1 MLRRRESSEKGEIEM
16 TLTQQETPTTGYALS
31 KDRGVSDFWLPFV
44 PGVSRIST
52 KVSGEQTEG
61 RLLQVHSTDLR
72 GAAPP
77 LHIHHDA
84 DETWYVIDGQLTVF
98 VGDERIEAGP
108 GDFVFGPMGVPH
120 AFLVTSERAETVI
133 TFSPAGTKGPMGYG
147 VDGFFRET
155 ALPAVPGQPR
165 PEPTDPDP
173 EELARTMGRYGIEQ
187 VGPPPT
193 LD

>member
-1 MLRRRESSEKGEIEM
+1 MSTI
-16 TLTQQETPTTGYALS
+16 QQTTAPEFYALPA
-31 KDRGVSDFWLPFV
+31 DGGLTDFWLPFV

-52 KVSGEQTEG
+52 KVSGEQTAG
-61 RLLQVHSTDLR
+61 RLLQVRSTDAR

-98 VGDERIEAGP
+98 VGNERIKAGP

-120 AFLVTSERAETVI
+120 AFLVTSQKAETLI
-133 TFSPAGTKGPMGYG
+133 TFSPAGTKGRRGYG
-147 VDGFFRET
+147 VDGFFRE
-155 ALPAVPGQPR
+155 AAIPVVPGAAP
-165 PEPTDPDP
+165 PDPTDADP
-173 EELARTMGRYGIEQ
+173 EELARLMIHYGIEA

>member
-1 MLRRRESSEKGEIEM
+1 MNTSHKSTAGG
-16 TLTQQETPTTGYALS
+16 PYALP
-31 KDRGVSDFWLPFV
+31 KDTGVTDFWLPFV

-61 RLLQVHSTDLR
+61 RLLQVRSTDSR

-77 LHIHHDA
+77 LHIHRDA

-120 AFLVTSERAETVI
+120 AFLVTSERAESLI
-133 TFSPAGTKGPMGYG
+133 TFSPAGTRGPAGYG
-147 VDGFFRET
+147 VDGFFRE
-155 ALPAVPGQPR
+155 AAVPVVPGQSR
-165 PEPTDPDP
+165 PEPSEPDP
-173 EELARTMGRYGIEQ
+173 EGLARLMARYGIEM

>member
-1 MLRRRESSEKGEIEM
+1 MTTIEKTAAG
-16 TLTQQETPTTGYALS
+16 QAYALP
-31 KDRGVSDFWLPFV
+31 RNTGVTDVWWPFGPV
-44 PGVSRIST
+44 VGRYSI

-61 RLLQVHSTDLR
+61 RLLQLLATDSR

-84 DETWYVIDGQLTVF
+84 DETWYVIQGELIVF

-108 GDFVFGPMGVPH
+108 GDFVLGPMGVPH
-120 AFLVTSERAETVI
+120 TFIVTSEQAEFLA
-133 TFSPAGTKGPMGYG
+133 TFSPAGTEGPSGYG
-147 VDGFFRET
+147 VDGFFRDVAT
-155 ALPAVPGQPR
+155 PVIPGQAP
-165 PEPTDPDP
+165 PEPTEPDP
-173 EELARTMGRYGIEQ
+173 EDFARRMGQYGIEM